1 MATHVFLDLDG
12 TLTDPKIGITNSIRY
27 SMAKMENPLPENLD
41 LDWTIGHSLWYSFKE
56 LGLGANDTDQ
66 AISYYRERYTDI
78 GLFENHVYEGIP
90 EALQMLKENNVSMY
104 LMTSKPHNY
113 AKKITSHFNL
123 SKFLTYEFGSELN
136 GKNTDKA
143 DLIKEALHH
152 LKLQPEDTT
161 TVGDRKFDIVGEFEP
176 FCLILLSVIAP
187 QLKVRYP
194 PYRATYYSEIFPF
207 AVLVLSRYE
216 VKTALNQ

>member
-1 MATHVFLDLDG
+1 MAMHVFLDLDG

-27 SMAKMENPLPENLD
+27 SMAKMDSPLPKSLD
-41 LDWTIGHSLWYSFKE
+41 LDWTIGPSLWYSFKE
-56 LGLGANDTDQ
+56 LGLGANDTEK

-113 AKKITSHFNL
+113 AKKITAHFNL

-143 DLIKEALHH
+143 DLLKEALNHF
-152 LKLQPEDTT
+152 KLQPEDTIM
-161 TVGDRKFDIVGEFEP
+161 VGDRKFDIVGANKNS
-176 FCLILLSVIAP
+176 IKTI
-187 QLKVRYP
+187 
-194 PYRATYYSEIFPF
+194 
-207 AVLVLSRYE
+207 AVLWGYGSVDELE
-216 VKTALNQ
+216 KEKPNFFAKTPNNLAKTIIEMNN